1 MYGFESD
8 FASDRDFFSDQDIFS
23 ITLSE
28 ESYMFQNTPRKG
40 APIRNQLI
48 RSNNSTPC
56 TRSSTPSANKDR
68 ASKLQTIFKRSS
80 PLIPVT
86 LTLEQVMEYEAAFRM
101 YDINGDGVISV
112 LEFKTLLHTVGLKP
126 SDEEV
131 IGMIESVDID
141 DNGVLSLCEF
151 IRLMSKQHKPFV
163 TPKAQFEAVFRAFD
177 SDGNGQLSREEFKKS
192 LFSVGQRCSED
203 EFENLM
209 SELDRNMDG
218 RISKKEF
225 LSVFL
230 THGSGNTTC

>member
-1 MYGFESD
+1 MH
-8 FASDRDFFSDQDIFS
+8 Q
-23 ITLSE
+23 
-28 ESYMFQNTPRKG
+28 K
-40 APIRNQLI
+40 
-48 RSNNSTPC
+48 NST
-56 TRSSTPSANKDR
+56 RAKSFAESLLFENLNYVQVINNKCC
-68 ASKLQTIFKRSS
+68 F
-80 PLIPVT
+80 
-86 LTLEQVMEYEAAFRM
+86 
-101 YDINGDGVISV
+101 IS
-112 LEFKTLLHTVGLKP
+112 GLKP

-131 IGMIESVDID
+131 IGMIDSVDID

-230 THGSGNTTC
+230 TQGHGNTTC

>member
-1 MYGFESD
+1 MVMYGLESD
-8 FASDRDFFSDQDIFS
+8 FASDRDIFSDQDIFS
-23 ITLSE
+23 LPLSE
-28 ESYMFQNTPRKG
+28 DSYMFQQKNPARKG
-40 APIRNQLI
+40 PPIRNQLI
-48 RSNNSTPC
+48 RSHNSTPC
-56 TRSSTPSANKDR
+56 TRSSTPSANPR
-68 ASKLQTIFKRSS
+68 ASKLQTIFKRDS

-86 LTLEQVMEYEAAFRM
+86 LTLDQVMEYESAFRM

-131 IGMIESVDID
+131 MEMIESVDID

-151 IRLMSKQHKPFV
+151 IRLMSNKHKPFV

-209 SELDRNMDG
+209 GELDRNMDG

-230 THGSGNTTC
+230 TQE